1 MSPEASMSTCGPPA
15 PPAGP
20 VGSNW
25 TADVWL
31 ESFANWLTKAWGT
44 SPSCHHTAAASPRPS
59 TATRG
64 QEAPVAIGV
73 PIGSG
78 SGGLHPEA
86 SAKAEDQRLIMLS
99 FHSSHTARRRPSP
112 VMHTRDPPAPEP
124 AGLRVTGDDQ
134 GPSGGPRPSRL
145 KAPLVAAQTPI
156 AVPLSN
162 STTSLAHPVPT
173 AIGDSQPVNRSMRL
187 AYRRPTSPPLTGSR
201 SPWAHTTM
209 PFPRSSIAVTIFT
222 MRALS
227 TL

>member
-20 VGSNW
+20 VGTNW

-78 SGGLHPEA
+78 L
-86 SAKAEDQRLIMLS
+86 DQPVVI
-99 FHSSHTARRRPSP
+99 FHHVARRSLS
-112 VMHTRDPPAPEP
+112 AE
-124 AGLRVTGDDQ
+124 GLVID
-134 GPSGGPRPSRL
+134 
-145 KAPLVAAQTPI
+145 K
-156 AVPLSN
+156 
-162 STTSLAHPVPT
+162 TTASHICVL
-173 AIGDSQPVNRSMRL
+173 
-187 AYRRPTSPPLTGSR
+187 
-201 SPWAHTTM
+201 
-209 PFPRSSIAVTIFT
+209 
-222 MRALS
+222 
-227 TL
+227 